1 MVATTCAYT
10 MQTRLNWL
18 NVNFRMFLAMRVL
31 SKRAQG
37 LLLDKNLLDLIF
49 SILKEKPSALSHPFS
64 VNNLMLY
71 NGQDHLS
78 SAAAQFAL
86 SRNLYHQSAAAAAL
100 YHSSPELARLASW
113 WPAAAA
119 GLYNPLSSP
128 HLRDTFPFSSA
139 FSAANYAAAAN
150 VQQAAAAAAF
160 SRFNPSLFLPPP
172 PPSTS
177 TSSSAS
183 NHSNGM
189 SHHGHPSA
197 SASPSSSSSHNRQ
210 HSHQLMGS
218 RAPHGDL
225 RHHSS
230 HSSSA
235 HRSHGHGSSK

>member
-1 MVATTCAYT
+1 MLTPSH
-10 MQTRLNWL
+10 
-18 NVNFRMFLAMRVL
+18 NFESFRGGLYCL
-31 SKRAQG
+31 SPNELSSYFCISTFK
-37 LLLDKNLLDLIF
+37 D
-49 SILKEKPSALSHPFS
+49 KPSALSHPFS

-100 YHSSPELARLASW
+100 YHSSPDLARLASW

-183 NHSNGM
+183 NHSNM
-189 SHHGHPSA
+189 NMNHHGAMSA
-197 SASPSSSSSHNRQ
+197 SASPSSSSSHHNRQ
-210 HSHQLMGS
+210 HSNSYGS
-218 RAPHGDL
+218 SRSVPPGDL
-225 RHHSS
+225 RHS
-230 HSSSA
+230 HSNSHGSPA
-235 HRSHGHGSSK
+235 HRHGNHTGSHKYVVFGSVNIAQVI